1 MNYGVEISEYKGKKI
16 GLYSGKFLPL
26 HKGHLHCIMQAQS
39 RVDILFVVVGYD
51 DEYDQALC
59 KDSKIQWMS
68 SRVRER
74 IISEEL
80 KNLPNI
86 RVFSAYEKRSDDYM
100 NDNSIFASAQYVID
114 TCGGKIDV
122 VFSSEEEYEPY
133 FAKYYP
139 ESEHIVIDATRSNVN
154 ISATQ
159 LRTEGVYKHW
169 DMLPKATQQ
178 YFIKRVAICG
188 IESAGKTHLLK
199 MLSSYY
205 NTIHVEEYGRIYYDE
220 LNSYIDVA
228 DPMDYHDIAV
238 GHCHILNQAQRKAN
252 KVLFSDTDLGYTQ
265 YFHARENNGELNDV
279 LTAMMIDKVDKID
292 TYIYIEPHNYH
303 ELDGTRRP
311 VSDKRRHMLNEQLK
325 NIYAAHG
332 ISLYIVDE
340 PDRAKRFN
348 KCVDIIEGLL

>member
-16 GLYSGKFLPL
+16 GFYGGKFLPL
-26 HKGHLHCIMQAQS
+26 HKAHLHCIMQAQS
-39 RVDILFVVVGYD
+39 MVDILFVVVGYD
-51 DEYDQALC
+51 DEYDQELC
-59 KDSKIQWMS
+59 RDSKIKWMS
-68 SRVRER
+68 SRDRER

-122 VFSSEEEYEPY
+122 VFSSEREYDEY
-133 FAKYYP
+133 FNKYYP
-139 ESEHIVIDATRSNVN
+139 ESEHIVLDADRTKFD
-154 ISATQ
+154 ISATKI
-159 LRTEGVYKHW
+159 RTEGVFKHW
-169 DMLPKATQQ
+169 DMLPRATQQ
-178 YFIKRVAICG
+178 YFTKRIAICG

-199 MLSSYY
+199 MLSSYF
-205 NTIHVEEYGRIYYDE
+205 NTVHVEEYGRIYYDE

-228 DPMDYHDIAV
+228 KYEDYIDIAV
-238 GHCHILNQAQRKAN
+238 GHCHLLNEAHKKAN
-252 KVLFSDTDLGYTQ
+252 KILLSDTDLGYTQ
-265 YFHARENNGELNDV
+265 YFHARENNDELHDLIN
-279 LTAMMIDKVDKID
+279 TMMINKADKID

-311 VSDKRRHMLNEQLK
+311 VSDKRRQMLNKKLK
-325 NIYAAHG
+325 SIYAAYG
-332 ISLYIVDE
+332 IQMHIVDE
-340 PDRAKRFN
+340 PDRLKRFN